1 MGSVVSESMGRATS
15 RADVRNELAATSRLK
30 GETGPAPLDTNEL
43 RQLAR
48 AIIDKEPSEIRGLLR
63 QDPDIVH
70 AWVSQLKIQ
79 QLQAAGKVDVW
90 HDALDHIRLSTL
102 SPLKFAAE

>member
-1 MGSVVSESMGRATS
+1 MGSVVSESLGRVNVYNEATS
-15 RADVRNELAATSRLK
+15 MADDAA
-30 GETGPAPLDTNEL
+30 APLGAHEL
-43 RQLAR
+43 RALAR

-63 QDPDIVH
+63 QDPDLVRG
-70 AWVSQLKIQ
+70 WVTQLKTQ

>member
-1 MGSVVSESMGRATS
+1 MGSVVSESLGR
-15 RADVRNELAATSRLK
+15 VRVVNEASSK
-30 GETGPAPLDTNEL
+30 PDGVSAPLGAHEL
-43 RQLAR
+43 RALAR

-63 QDPDIVH
+63 QDPDMVRG
-70 AWVSQLKIQ
+70 WVTQMKTQ
-79 QLQAAGKVDVW
+79 HLQAAGSVDVW

>member
-1 MGSVVSESMGRATS
+1 MGSVVSESLGRVN
-15 RADVRNELAATSRLK
+15 RANGAQDLPEDVSVPLQAHELKA
-30 GETGPAPLDTNEL
+30 
-43 RQLAR
+43 LAR
-48 AIIDKEPSEIRGLLR
+48 AIIDKEPSEIRGLLH
-63 QDPDIVH
+63 QDPNLVRG
-70 AWVSQLKIQ
+70 WVTQLKTQ

>member
-1 MGSVVSESMGRATS
+1 MGSVVSECIGRAMS
-15 RADVRNELAATSRLK
+15 RTDLTTTSRLK
-30 GETGPAPLDTNEL
+30 TETGPTALDTNEL

-63 QDPDIVH
+63 QDPDVVH
-70 AWVSQLKIQ
+70 NWVNQLKNQ
-79 QLQAAGKVDVW
+79 QLHAAGMVDVW